1 MSLKYQTEDF
11 QTGNQPENAKNVQRV
26 KPGFPVYSA
35 LIIVCLIAVALC
47 QVKVDGTDS
56 VLFGGALSSR
66 IAGFLKPAFLHGE
79 YWRILTGATLH
90 GGLIHLAFNC
100 YALFVLGRLFETL
113 SNRAHLATVFL
124 LSAIGGNILS
134 LIFMPSN
141 VPSVGASG
149 GIIGFLGYLAVY
161 GYRRREILSSAFL
174 KNMLFNIGLIALYG
188 ILLNWSDKVRI
199 DNFAHLGGL
208 LTGALYGFF
217 QISGDIHKDPREIN
231 GVTEISG
238 LVALGTIIAV
248 CGFSILLLFR
258 VF

>member
-1 MSLKYQTEDF
+1 MSLKYQTEESEGGEQFEETPD
-11 QTGNQPENAKNVQRV
+11 VRRV

-35 LIIVCLIAVALC
+35 LIIACLIVVALC

-66 IAGFLKPAFLHGE
+66 LAGFLKPAFLQGE
-79 YWRILTGATLH
+79 YWRILTGASVH

-100 YALFVLGRLFETL
+100 YALFVLGRLIETL
-113 SNRAHLATVFL
+113 SNRAHLAVVFL
-124 LSAIGGNILS
+124 LSAIGGNFLS
-134 LIFMPSN
+134 LIFMPSD

-161 GYRRREILSSAFL
+161 GYRRREVLSSSFL
-174 KNMLFNIGLIALYG
+174 KNMLFNIGFIALYG
-188 ILLNWSDKVRI
+188 YMLRESI

-217 QISGDIHKDPREIN
+217 QISGDVYKDPREVN
-231 GVTEISG
+231 GVAEISG
-238 LVALGTIIAV
+238 LAALGTFIAV
-248 CGFSILLLFR
+248 CGFSILLLLR